1 MHNVNIPSAL
11 ELPSTGKL
19 IKSTIAAAVAAGVIL
34 VSVVMP
40 AEYGIDPTG
49 MGKILGLQKMGEIKT
64 SLAKEAAAELAKDTA
79 LNDAPAITAE
89 KTADIGAILTHE
101 MTVTLAA
108 NESTEIK
115 LKMNKDSQV
124 RYSWATDQGAVFFDK
139 HADSADIDYHIYN
152 KGTDQ
157 KKEGTL
163 TAAFDGSH
171 GWYWKNRTAEPMT
184 ITLKTTGKYFN
195 IQEMN

>member
-1 MHNVNIPSAL
+1 MHNVNIPPAL

-19 IKSTIAAAVAAGVIL
+19 IKSTIAAAVVASVIL
-34 VSVVMP
+34 VSIVMP

-64 SLAKEAAAELAKDTA
+64 ALAREAELEKDTA
-79 LNDAPAITAE
+79 LGDTPAVIVEIAPA
-89 KTADIGAILTHE
+89 GAILTHK
-101 MTVTLAA
+101 MTVTLAV

-124 RYSWATDQGAVFFDK
+124 HYAWATDKGGVFFDK
-139 HADSADIDYHIYN
+139 HADSVDIDYHIYN
-152 KGTDQ
+152 NGTDQ
-157 KKEGTL
+157 KAGGIL

-184 ITLKTTGKYFN
+184 ITLKTTGEYLN

>member
-64 SLAKEAAAELAKDTA
+64 ALAREAAAELAKETTLSDK
-79 LNDAPAITAE
+79 PAITAE
-89 KTADIGAILTHE
+89 IISAGAILTHE
-101 MTVTLAA
+101 MTVSLAV

-115 LKMNKDSQV
+115 LKMNKDGQV

-163 TAAFDGSH
+163 MAAFDGSH
-171 GWYWKNRTAEPMT
+171 GWYWKNRTAEPMI
-184 ITLKTTGKYFN
+184 ITLKTTGEYFT